1 MPDAVSRVA
10 GAAVPPA
17 STGPLVVLSGGG
29 TGGHLYPALAIA
41 DALRAARPDARVL
54 FVGAR
59 RGLEARVLPERGEE
73 HVLLSVHGI
82 DRRHPLASWRALTG
96 LAGGLVRVVR
106 LFRSRRPDAVVV
118 TGGYASAPSGI
129 VAALMG
135 IPLVLQ
141 EQNSVPGAVTR
152 LLARF
157 AARIHVAYPEAIERL
172 SAPASRCVVSGN
184 PVRPPS
190 TMAKGEARDAFG
202 LSRDVILVFVTG
214 GSQGSLALNRGVT
227 AWVEAVADGRVRRP
241 ELLHVLWATGH
252 KHFET
257 VEGALARAGDPEW
270 VRALAYVDD
279 MPAALAASD
288 VALSRAGAMTT
299 AELVNQGLPAIL
311 VPLPTAAEDHQTH
324 NARALEAAGAARV
337 LPEPEL
343 SAERLAQELERVV
356 DHPDELARMRTRALE
371 RARPRATDQ
380 IASDVAALLPPLGR
394 AA

>member
-1 MPDAVSRVA
+1 MRDAAPRTSS
-10 GAAVPPA
+10 AARSPA
-17 STGPLVVLSGGG
+17 PGRPLVVLSGGG

-41 DALRAARPDARVL
+41 DALRAARSDVHVL

-82 DRRHPLASWRALTG
+82 DRRRLLGSWRALTG
-96 LAGGLVRVVR
+96 LATGLVRVVR

-157 AARIHVAYPEAIERL
+157 AVRIHVAYPEAIERL
-172 SAPASRCVVSGN
+172 PGAASRCVVSGN

-190 TMAKGEARDAFG
+190 TLEKGDARDVFG
-202 LSRDVILVFVTG
+202 VPRDVVLVFVTG

-227 AWVEAVADGRVRRP
+227 AYVEAVAAGRLRRP

-252 KHFET
+252 AHYET
-257 VEGALARAGDPEW
+257 VEAALARAGSPDW

-324 NARALEAAGAARV
+324 NARALEAAGAARM
-337 LPEPEL
+337 LPESEL
-343 SAERLAQELERVV
+343 SAERLAHELERVA
-356 DHPDELARMRTRALE
+356 DRPGELRRMKERALE
-371 RARPRATDQ
+371 RARPRATDE